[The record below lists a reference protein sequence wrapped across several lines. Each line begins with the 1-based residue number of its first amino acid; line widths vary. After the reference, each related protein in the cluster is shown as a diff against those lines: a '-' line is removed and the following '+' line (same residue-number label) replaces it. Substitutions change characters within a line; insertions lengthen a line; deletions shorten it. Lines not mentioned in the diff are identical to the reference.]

1 MPYDESLATR
11 LRGLLRRRRGIEERK
26 MFGGLAF
33 LVNGHM
39 SVGIVGDNLVLRL
52 GDELAKEAL
61 RERNTAPM
69 DFTGRALKSMVF
81 VEPAGLRTDAAL
93 EDWVSQALQ
102 YARSLPPKTVKGS
115 GAKEESLKKTLA
127 TSSRMV

>member
-1 MPYDESLATR
+1 
-11 LRGLLRRRRGIEERK
+11 

-69 DFTGRALKSMVF
+69 DFTGRPLKSMVF

-102 YARSLPPKTVKGS
+102 YARSLPPKTGETVR
-115 GAKEESLKKTLA
+115 ALKRSRSKKNLA
-127 TSSRMV
+127 TSPRRV

>member
-1 MPYDESLATR
+1 
-11 LRGLLRRRRGIEERK
+11 

-52 GDELAKEAL
+52 GGEPAKEAL
-61 RERNTAPM
+61 REPNTAPM

-93 EDWVSQALQ
+93 EDWVSQALH
-102 YARSLPPKTVKGS
+102 YARSLPPKTG
-115 GAKEESLKKTLA
+115 ESVRAPKRSRSKKTSA
-127 TSSRMV
+127 RSSRMV